1 MSTTS
6 TASPSSPDSLVVSS
20 RPPKPAPRTRTRI
33 IFSSPAVCFSLI
45 QVGRFTCVPVSVPR
59 GVPALYPVPP
69 DGLGPAAGSPGCDL
83 PDREQGLE
91 RSGHRGRTIGAGLGD
106 LLEAIAERATVV
118 GVAEAEGADGERP
131 RGNLVPAVSQENC
144 HDRRR
149 SHRQL
154 ARAVHTATA
163 SGVSRTAWRSSSAT
177 CVWPLVSASDSG
189 VPPQRSRGWGSAP
202 RASR

>member
-45 QVGRFTCVPVSVPR
+45 QVGRFTCVPVPAHR

-106 LLEAIAERATVV
+106 LLEAVAEHATVV

-131 RGNLVPAVSQENC
+131 RGDLAPGVAGGPRRDRALTRTRPGRPRDHRPTPASPRWN
-144 HDRRR
+144 
-149 SHRQL
+149 
-154 ARAVHTATA
+154 VH
-163 SGVSRTAWRSSSAT
+163 
-177 CVWPLVSASDSG
+177 C
-189 VPPQRSRGWGSAP
+189 
-202 RASR
+202 